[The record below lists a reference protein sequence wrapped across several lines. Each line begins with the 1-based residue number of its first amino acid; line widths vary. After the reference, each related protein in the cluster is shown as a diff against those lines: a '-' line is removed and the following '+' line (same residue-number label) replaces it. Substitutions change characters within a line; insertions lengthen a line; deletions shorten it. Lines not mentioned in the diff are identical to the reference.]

1 MKNSKINTAI
11 AALTVSAAL
20 VSGPVY
26 AAADAAAKAAMDKR
40 IAEGKEIAF
49 SRSQGNCLAC
59 HNIMNASGQSQGSSP
74 GTVGPALV
82 MPAIRFGTKQ
92 NLHDKLWAPEGT
104 FKDAPRAGDQIRVKY
119 SMMPYFGAYGIL
131 SDDEISK
138 IVDYLWS
145 LNP

>member
-1 MKNSKINTAI
+1 MINSKINTAL

-20 VSGPVY
+20 VSVPVH
-26 AAADAAAKAAMDKR
+26 AATDAAAKEALEKR
-40 IAEGKEIAF
+40 IAEGKELAF

-59 HNIMNASGQSQGSSP
+59 HNIMNAMGQPQGTSP
-74 GTVGPALV
+74 GTIGPALV

-92 NLHDKLWAPEGT
+92 NLYDKIWAPEGT
-104 FKDAPRAGDQIRVKY
+104 FKDAPRAGEEIRVKY

-131 SDDEISK
+131 SDDEIGK

>member
-20 VSGPVY
+20 VSAPVY
-26 AAADAAAKAAMDKR
+26 AATDAAAKEAMDKR
-40 IAEGKEIAF
+40 IAEGKELAF

-59 HNIMNASGQSQGSSP
+59 HNIMNAMGQPQGTSP
-74 GTVGPALV
+74 GTIGPALV

-92 NLHDKLWAPEGT
+92 NLYDKLWAPEGT
-104 FKDAPRAGDQIRVKY
+104 FKDAPRAGEQIRVKY